1 MDFKAA
7 AEFVGAEWKASIL
20 TTMSKYIEIPNQSPL
35 FDPEVLTNGYQ
46 DQAVEL
52 LMNWV
57 KSQNVPGLTMRLETE
72 PKRTPVI
79 FIEVTG
85 TDNTTETVLA
95 YGHLDKQPPMKYD
108 SSNPTVPLWEPHTP
122 IIKDGK
128 LYGRGGADDGYSIFS
143 AITAIKAVKAQNLP
157 HARTVIIIEAC
168 EESGSMDL
176 PFYIQRLKADIGSPS
191 LVVCLDSGCG
201 NYDQLWLTAT
211 LRGMLFGVLK
221 VSVSSEGVHS
231 GAGSGIIPSTF
242 RIARELLDR
251 VEDSKTGKV
260 LAPALW
266 ADIPAEHRAYAE
278 KTAAALGDSIVKDYP
293 FLEGVQP
300 MSNDLAECLLNKCW
314 RPTVSYTGVD
324 GVPGIANAGNVLR
337 PYTSLGLSFRLP
349 PTVDAAAAYA
359 ELKQILEA
367 NPPAGAHVTFTSNKY
382 AAGWKAPELKPW
394 LSSAIDTASNGA
406 FGKPALIWGE
416 GGSIPFMGMLG
427 DMFPEA
433 QFVITGVLGPHSNAH
448 GPNEFMH
455 IGMFHGVT
463 VSVAS
468 ILADHYKATV
478 ANKQ

>member
-1 MDFKAA
+1 MDFTSAA
-7 AEFVGAEWKASIL
+7 KFVHDEWNASIL
-20 TTMSKYIEIPNQSPL
+20 TALSKYIEIPNQSPL

-46 DQAVEL
+46 DQAVD
-52 LMNWV
+52 LMMKWV
-57 KSQNVPGLTMRLETE
+57 TSQNVPGLKMRLVTE
-72 PKRTPVI
+72 EKRTPVI
-79 FIEVTG
+79 FIEVEG
-85 TDNTTETVLA
+85 TDATSETVLA

-108 SSNPTVPLWEPHTP
+108 SSNPDVPLWEPRAP

-128 LYGRGGADDGYSIFS
+128 LYGRGGADDGYAIFAS
-143 AITAIKAVKAQNLP
+143 ITALKTVKAQGLP

-168 EESGSMDL
+168 EESGSFDL
-176 PFYIQRLKADIGSPS
+176 PHYIQLLKEEIGSPS

-231 GAGSGIIPSTF
+231 GSGSGIIPSTF
-242 RIARELLDR
+242 RIIRELLDR
-251 VEDSKTGKV
+251 IEDSKTGKILV
-260 LAPALW
+260 ESLHV
-266 ADIPAEHRAYAE
+266 DIPAEHRGYAE

-293 FLEGVQP
+293 FLSGVQP
-300 MSNDLAECLLNKCW
+300 MSDNLAECLLNKCW
-314 RPTVSYTGVD
+314 RPTLSYTGVD
-324 GVPGIANAGNVLR
+324 GIPAIASAGNVLR

-349 PTVDAAAAYA
+349 PTANAAAVYA
-359 ELKQILEA
+359 ELKEILERD
-367 NPPAGAHVTFTSNKY
+367 PPSGAHVSFVSNKF

-394 LSSAIDTASNGA
+394 LTSAIDTASTGA

-427 DMFPEA
+427 EMFPAA

-463 VSVAS
+463 VAVAS
-468 ILADHYKATV
+468 ILADHYKAHV
-478 ANKQ
+478 KA